1 MRLRACR
8 DIKGLILSIAL
19 NIPNHDE
26 NMFAPKRERLSV
38 KKKNPKIHDL
48 SLPSQ
53 IKFIHCIHQP
63 SHRWSENWLCVGMWI
78 QAWILIRDRCK
89 RILICI
95 CFAWTDITIF
105 SLKKLH
111 AKRKY
116 RWPFTKHKIRRWDV
130 FVGSRKRPLIGNG
143 KLNVE
148 SVAGCWQH
156 SHGGIGKTGLPWVT
170 IQLYFPAFV
179 TQAPGCSL
187 GSLGSKV
194 LFGSDT
200 RTHLNDGESEMRE
213 TL

>member
-1 MRLRACR
+1 
-8 DIKGLILSIAL
+8 
-19 NIPNHDE
+19 
-26 NMFAPKRERLSV
+26 MFAPKREDCWW
-38 KKKNPKIHDL
+38 KKNPKIHDL

-111 AKRKY
+111 WKRKY
-116 RWPFTKHKIRRWDV
+116 RSPFTKHKIWRWKI
-130 FVGSRKRPLIGNG
+130 FVGSRKQLLIGNG

-148 SVAGCWQH
+148 SVVGCWRH
-156 SHGGIGKTGLPWVT
+156 SNRGIRKTVILWVT
-170 IQLYFPAFV
+170 IKLSFPAFV
-179 TQAPGCSL
+179 IQGPGCYPSSL
-187 GSLGSKV
+187 GGKV
-194 LFGSDT
+194 LFGYDT
-200 RTHLNDGESEMRE
+200 WTHINDEEPERS
-213 TL
+213 